1 MLAFYEETQWYSTL
15 FQFVIINDHSNI
27 TFFMSI
33 LTVITILK
41 HQDALHEQ
49 NFGCYCLP
57 PSCTL
62 AGDPQLKKT
71 IYDDD
76 VFFPTEAINYVTYNA
91 EQFKKTTT
99 VCLFKFQ
106 SLIKILT
113 VNLLIQSYS
122 FHRIPLFSRCT
133 NLCQLREILSFGCFI
148 LTNLVYLGLIGR
160 EMIFLLALG
169 SSLISVRSSIFM

>member
-1 MLAFYEETQWYSTL
+1 MHCMSRTLVVIACHLRVLWPETRSSKKRFTMTL
-15 FQFVIINDHSNI
+15 
-27 TFFMSI
+27 
-33 LTVITILK
+33 
-41 HQDALHEQ
+41 
-49 NFGCYCLP
+49 
-57 PSCTL
+57 
-62 AGDPQLKKT
+62 
-71 IYDDD
+71 
-76 VFFPTEAINYVTYNA
+76 FFPTEAINYVTYNA